1 MRAEPWAGEIVTEDG
16 LAALGHA
23 ASGGVVAAVN
33 MGRREEEN
41 AHGVSGVRWVA
52 GDLGSNPKAVGFG
65 QHGGWGPDET
75 QPFLM
80 LNGTDV
86 RAGIRDR
93 TTSLVDIAPTI
104 LAFLRVPSD
113 GMDGAPLVDYL

>member
-1 MRAEPWAGEIVTEDG
+1 MRAQPWADDIAVTDG

-23 ASGGVVAAVN
+23 AAGGVVAAVN
-33 MGRREEEN
+33 MGRRDDTN
-41 AHGVSGVRWVA
+41 AYGVRGMRWVA
-52 GDLGSNPKAVGFG
+52 AVAGSAKTIGCG

-75 QPFLM
+75 RPFLL

-86 RAGIRDR
+86 RPGVHDR

-104 LAFLRVPSD
+104 LAFLGLPGE
-113 GMDGAPLVDYL
+113 GMDGAALVDFE